1 MYGRAMSSLDDEPD
15 GPDGPDGPEA
25 REHGGV
31 HALRAARA
39 HGVTTLFTLS
49 GAHVFPLYDA
59 AVGGAAGFASA
70 GDARRAAETAN
81 PRLLDVRHEATAGF
95 AAEGTGRLTRR
106 PGLAVVTAGPGVT
119 NVVSAVTSAHF
130 NGAPLVVIGGRS
142 PDFRA
147 GSGALQELD
156 QPPLL
161 APITKHSSTVHHA
174 DMIGQAAEEA
184 FTIAGAAHRG
194 PVFLDIPMDVLYTPT
209 PSAAPAD
216 PDSLRTPTAP
226 DRCPDPDLLDAVAAL
241 LAESAHP
248 VLVLST
254 DVWADGAEHAA
265 RRFAEELGLP
275 TFTTGLG
282 RGILPRGHDLLV
294 TRARSTAFAEADLV
308 IVAGAPLDFRLAY
321 GRFGSRDRATTVVH
335 LVDSASQSAAHASN
349 HTTTVAGDLSAIFD
363 GILLSWATLVRRPSF
378 AQWATRLRGLDLA
391 ARADDASLLHS
402 ESDPIHPARIYGEL
416 LPRLT
421 DDTVVIGD
429 GGDFVSFAGRFIEPA
444 APGRWLDP
452 GPYGCL
458 GSGLG
463 YAIAARL
470 AHPSSPVV
478 LLLGDGAAG
487 FSLMDVD
494 SLVRHRLPVVMVM
507 GNNSGWGLERHP
519 MRFLHGYDV
528 ITDLNPAVR
537 YDEVVVALGGGGERV
552 TAADQIGSALDRALA
567 SGIPYLVDIATD
579 PEATYPRTT
588 TGL

>member
-1 MYGRAMSSLDDEPD
+1 M
-15 GPDGPDGPEA
+15 
-25 REHGGV
+25 
-31 HALRAARA
+31 
-39 HGVTTLFTLS
+39 
-49 GAHVFPLYDA
+49 
-59 AVGGAAGFASA
+59 
-70 GDARRAAETAN
+70 
-81 PRLLDVRHEATAGF
+81 
-95 AAEGTGRLTRR
+95 
-106 PGLAVVTAGPGVT
+106 
-119 NVVSAVTSAHF
+119 
-130 NGAPLVVIGGRS
+130 VVIGGRS

-161 APITKHSSTVHHA
+161 APVTKNSSTVHEA
-174 DMIGQAAEEA
+174 NLIGQATHEA
-184 FTIAGAAHRG
+184 FASAGSAHRG

-209 PSAAPAD
+209 PSATITGPEVARA
-216 PDSLRTPTAP
+216 LTAP
-226 DRCPDPDLLDAVAAL
+226 DRSPDPDLLDAVAAL
-241 LAESAHP
+241 LAESVHP
-248 VLVLST
+248 VLVIST

-321 GRFGSRDRATTVVH
+321 GKFGGPDRTTAVVH
-335 LVDSASQSAAHASN
+335 LVDSASQTATHASA
-349 HTTTVAGDLSAIFD
+349 HTTTVVGDLSQVFD
-363 GILLSWATLVRRPSF
+363 GIVLSWATLVRRPDF
-378 AQWATRLRGLDLA
+378 AEWAARLRALDLA

-402 ESDPIHPARIYGEL
+402 ASDPIHPARIYGEL

-444 APGRWLDP
+444 VPGRWLDP

-463 YAIAARL
+463 YAIAARI
-470 AHPSSPVV
+470 AHPNSPVV

-494 SLVRHRLPVVMVM
+494 SLVRHQLPIVMVM

-528 ITDLNPAVR
+528 IADLNPAVR
-537 YDEVVVALGGGGERV
+537 YDEVVIALGGGGERV
-552 TAADQIGSALDRALA
+552 AAPDQIGPALDRAMA

-579 PEATYPRTT
+579 PESTYPRTT

>member
-1 MYGRAMSSLDDEPD
+1 MSSHEPAHD
-15 GPDGPDGPEA
+15 VHEI

-31 HALRAARA
+31 HAVRAALA

-59 AVGGAAGFASA
+59 AVGGAGGVAAA
-70 GDARRAAETAN
+70 GDARSAAAAAS
-81 PRLLDVRHEATAGF
+81 PRLLDVRHEATAAF
-95 AAEGTGRLTRR
+95 AAEGTARLTRS

-119 NVVSAVTSAHF
+119 NVVSAVTSAYF

-161 APITKHSSTVHHA
+161 APVTKRSSTVHQA
-174 DMIGQAAEEA
+174 DLIGTATDEA
-184 FTIAGAAHRG
+184 FVTAATAHRG

-209 PSAAPAD
+209 PSVTSTD
-216 PDSLRTPTAP
+216 PDSSPTPTAP
-226 DRCPDPDLLDAVAAL
+226 DRSPDPDLLDAVAAL

-282 RGILPRGHDLLV
+282 RGILPRGHELLV
-294 TRARSTAFAEADLV
+294 TRSRSMAFAEADLV

-321 GRFGSRDRATTVVH
+321 GRFGGPDRTTAIVH
-335 LVDSASQSAAHASN
+335 LVDSASQWAAHASG
-349 HTTTVAGDLSAIFD
+349 HTTTVAGDLSEAFH
-363 GILLSWATLVRRPSF
+363 GILLAWATLVRRPDF
-378 AQWATRLRGLDLA
+378 AGWAARLRALDLA
-391 ARADDASLLHS
+391 ARADDAALLHS
-402 ESDPIHPARIYGEL
+402 ASDPIHPARIYGEL

-444 APGRWLDP
+444 LPGRWLDP

-463 YAIAARL
+463 YAMAARI

-507 GNNSGWGLERHP
+507 GNNAGWGLERHP

-528 ITDLNPAVR
+528 IADLNPAVR
-537 YDEVVVALGGGGERV
+537 YDEVVIALGGGGERV
-552 TAADQIGSALDRALA
+552 TAPDEIGAALDRALA

-579 PEATYPRTT
+579 PESTYPRTT